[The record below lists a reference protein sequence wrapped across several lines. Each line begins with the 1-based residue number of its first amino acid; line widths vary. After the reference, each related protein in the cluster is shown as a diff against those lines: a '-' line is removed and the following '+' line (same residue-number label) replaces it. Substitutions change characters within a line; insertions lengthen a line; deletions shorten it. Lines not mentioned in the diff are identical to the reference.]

1 MNEVPGPL
9 HDQVAIVTG
18 GGGGIGR
25 ATCLALARGGA
36 RVVVVDVDPERLAA
50 TVEAVERLGGG
61 RGTLGLPLD
70 VSREPDMEEMAR
82 RALDTFG
89 RIDILVACAGIL
101 RGRGVKAPR
110 PLVQVTCE
118 EWDSVIG
125 VNLKGTFLS
134 DRAVLPAMI
143 RQRRG
148 QILNVSS
155 TSGRQGRAFD
165 AVYCASKFGVVGL
178 SESLAEEVRH
188 YGIRVQVVLPDA
200 VDTPLWQ
207 QNGPIGPPP
216 DALTPERVADLL
228 TYMLSLPEDAVLQ
241 GPVIAPFRG
250 RRRRGNRPGPEAGD
264 QADVG

>member
-1 MNEVPGPL
+1 MSEAPGPL
-9 HDQVAIVTG
+9 HDQVSIVTG

-25 ATCLALARGGA
+25 ATCLALAGAGA
-36 RVVVVDVDPERLAA
+36 RVVAVDLDPARLAA
-50 TVEAVERLGGG
+50 TVAAGAGGG
-61 RGTLGLPLD
+61 VARGTLALPLD
-70 VSREPDMEEMAR
+70 VSREVDMEEMAR
-82 RALDTFG
+82 RTLDTFG
-89 RIDILVACAGIL
+89 QIDILVACAGIL
-101 RGRGVKAPR
+101 RGPGVKSPR
-110 PLVQVTCE
+110 PLAQVTGE
-118 EWDSVIG
+118 EWDAVIG

-134 DRAVLPAMI
+134 NRAVLPAMI

-155 TSGRQGRAFD
+155 TSGRRGRAFD

-188 YGIRVQVVLPDA
+188 HGIRVQVVLPDA
-200 VDTPLWQ
+200 VDTPLWE

-228 TYMLSLPEDAVLQ
+228 TYMLSLPGDAVLQ

-250 RRRRGNRPGPEAGD
+250 RRRRGHRPGPEAGD